1 MPTKR
6 HQPTLFTHP
15 EHDSD
20 DEDGEWQ
27 ANTRLHQYTTSSVHS
42 GSSLKSRT
50 KGRQRNAFLP
60 NSSNPNIPSTSAAT
74 NPPPPLR
81 SNYTNIYNQFVRRYR
96 NGQSIDDDPRND
108 PETHY
113 YQRGFSQLL
122 DGPDSDDED
131 VRGGTGMGEPHDR
144 MSALILDTEPIE
156 PQTLEDR
163 ERLEWQTMLAS
174 VLAGDVLKSENTRI
188 AVALNSSSEEENN
201 PRAGIWLGIRA
212 RFHGRSVEE
221 ERRKLEERRLRTV
234 DSVIREIM
242 NFRVQDPPPGSPDNR
257 ETYALQQVNAVLRR
271 LEIAHSLY
279 PSLRA
284 FYVDYPAATDVEFQ
298 SRCDTLNT
306 WSTVITSLRQLLGT
320 LRKWTGSESMNV
332 TQPSPTSHP
341 STPGGPYGDAAPG
354 SGTTFVERLLKE
366 EGVQRQFEKG
376 SMTTIHALVGTTRD
390 AHVNLAPMF
399 RKMNLPSF
407 EQELVPLVSF
417 LTDLAQAVLR
427 VRLAYA
433 QKLKNPDVLIIEQMT
448 DDLKVKIGFACTLKR
463 QYEAFLIPDPGGNW
477 KLPPCISADYDST
490 ILEALTFFF
499 KLIHWKLK
507 SGAKGIHFKETDI
520 IETQWATFSDV
531 SLTIPGGASLVAE
544 QLCALTNKLIVRV
557 TNYFDTS
564 IRVPG
569 MTDGPISAA
578 LSERIRKTL
587 RTNGPNGQGGQSM
600 QPSLTTGA
608 QPTGAGG
615 VPKERLVG
623 WYSKVLEGVK
633 QRSRK
638 LQRLA
643 RVLSHRFC
651 DSAEYDLEDVN
662 IDLFIATLVESDH
675 FLVYTQSFEEDGTYI
690 VAHPSLR
697 DHPDAIR
704 RLLVDAFHVNE
715 TDESSW
721 LMENGDADPESEED
735 AQYLLILSPRTRFL
749 WNGLVLMLQ
758 LPKVDLHLEDNR
770 VRLIADGSQ
779 HRLAAAKRQFSEFF
793 MPTEDEETG
802 EQIEPVIPPLT
813 CLVEQQ
819 AHLPSVNRE
828 LRKITRATN
837 RLAESIVDSVNYVRQ
852 QLRDT
857 NNYQELLENWY
868 VFASDHGAH
877 VQKHM
882 DASALLKYNEAL
894 IKLAISWVSFIC
906 DDCDPNDRKTFR
918 WAVSALEFTLHRTR
932 RNNILHLPDDQF
944 EMLRQKVASCMTL
957 LISHFDILG
966 ARSALDAKREK
977 ERQEELLRQ
986 QASNRRSDED
996 EEEAAFQATP
1006 DTDSVLAYADPA
1018 LRAFWDKATVL
1029 AREID
1034 EHRAQIGTEYHI
1046 IGRVL
1051 DERVLVDRSVVFL
1064 AGSAS
1069 NVSIRWQQRR
1079 FIGAGSFGSVY
1090 LAINLDSNTLMAVK
1104 EIKFQETAGLTNL
1117 YSYIRDELQVMEMLH
1132 HPNVVEYY
1140 GIEVHR
1146 DKVYIFEEYCQGGSL
1161 AALLEHGRIE
1171 DEGILQVYTLQMLEG
1186 LAYLHSQGVVHRDI
1200 KPDNILLDHMGV
1212 IKYVDFGAAKII
1224 AKNQRTMQRSRRI
1237 PETPTPAAGTNSP
1250 AGTAAPG
1257 SGQFGMNNSLTGT
1270 PMYMSPE
1277 VIRNNKRGRHGAM
1290 DIWSLGCVVLE
1301 CATGRK
1307 PWSNLDNEWAIMFHI
1322 GVATQHPPL
1331 PDPGQLSEMGI
1342 DFIRQCLTI
1351 DPAQRPTAI
1360 ELMDHPWMLDFRE
1373 KLHSYEEAEKMAAGT
1388 SSAIPAE
1395 GNFDNASVARQA
1407 AILQEQETERIQA
1420 LSPDISPLETP
1431 SSSSDDSSPGLNSS
1445 PDPLSSPSP
1454 NGGGS
1459 SPEPVSS

>member
-1 MPTKR
+1 MPSKR

-15 EHDSD
+15 ERDAD
-20 DEDGEWQ
+20 DEDSESWQ
-27 ANTRLHQYTTSSVHS
+27 TTSTRSHTYATAGVHS
-42 GSSLKSRT
+42 GSLKART
-50 KGRQRNAFLP
+50 KARQRAAF
-60 NSSNPNIPSTSAAT
+60 NPNAPSINSASAAAAAGLPT
-74 NPPPPLR
+74 PLR
-81 SNYTNIYNQFVRRYR
+81 GDYTNIYNQFVRRYR
-96 NGQSIDDDPRND
+96 TGHNTDDDPRND

-113 YQRGFSQLL
+113 YQRGFGILL
-122 DGPDSDDED
+122 DGADSEDED
-131 VRGGTGMGEPHDR
+131 VRGGVGTVEPHDR
-144 MSALILDTEPIE
+144 MSSHVLDEDALE
-156 PQTLEDR
+156 PQTLEDQ

-174 VLAGDVLKSENTRI
+174 VLAGDVLKAESTRI

-212 RFHGRSVEE
+212 HFHGRTVEE
-221 ERRKLEERRLRTV
+221 ERSKLEERRLRTV
-234 DSVIREIM
+234 EPVIQEIL
-242 NFRVQDPPPGSPDNR
+242 NFRVQDTPAGASHNR
-257 ETYALQQVNAVLRR
+257 ETCALQQVNAVLRR

-284 FYVDYPAATDVEFQ
+284 FYLDCPTATDVEFQ

-306 WSTVITSLRQLLGT
+306 WSTVLTSLRQLLGT
-320 LRKWTGSESMNV
+320 LRKWTGSENMDV
-332 TQPSPTSHP
+332 DEPTSHP
-341 STPGGPYGDAAPG
+341 VSPHPPHGEAA
-354 SGTTFVERLLKE
+354 SSSRTRFVERLLKE

-399 RKMNLPSF
+399 KKMNLPSF
-407 EQELVPLVSF
+407 EQELVPLVTF

-433 QKLKNPDVLIIEQMT
+433 QKLKNPDVLIIDQMT

-463 QYEAFLIPDPGGNW
+463 QYEAFLVPDPGGNW

-507 SGAKGIHFKETDI
+507 SGTKGIHFKETDV
-520 IETQWATFSDV
+520 IEAQWATFSDV
-531 SLTIPGGASLVAE
+531 SLTIPGGATLVAE

-569 MTDGPISAA
+569 MGDGSLSALTD
-578 LSERIRKTL
+578 RVRKTL
-587 RTNGPNGQGGQSM
+587 RANGLNGTPAAT
-600 QPSLTTGA
+600 QPSLTTGS
-608 QPTGAGG
+608 QPTNIG
-615 VPKERLVG
+615 VSKDRLVS
-623 WYSKVLEGVK
+623 WYSKILDGVK

-643 RVLSHRFC
+643 RVLSHRFN
-651 DSAEYDLEDVN
+651 DSAEYELEDIN

-675 FLVYTQSFEEDGTYI
+675 FLVYTQSFEEEGTYI
-690 VAHPSLR
+690 VAPPALR
-697 DHPDAIR
+697 DRPDTIR
-704 RLLVDAFHVNE
+704 RLLMDAFHVNE
-715 TDESSW
+715 IDETSW
-721 LMENGDADPESEED
+721 LMDLGEAEPQVEESPS
-735 AQYLLILSPRTRFL
+735 YLLVLSPRTRFL
-749 WNGLVLMLQ
+749 WNGFVLMLQ
-758 LPKVDLHLEDNR
+758 IPKMDLHPDDNR
-770 VRLIADGSQ
+770 IRLIADGSQ
-779 HRLAAAKRQFSEFF
+779 HRLAAAKRQFAELFG
-793 MPTEDEETG
+793 PGEDEETG
-802 EQIEPVIPPLT
+802 EPLEPPMSMPA

-828 LRKITRATN
+828 LRKIGRATN
-837 RLAESIVDSVNYVRQ
+837 RLSESIVESVHYVRDT
-852 QLRDT
+852 LRDAS
-857 NNYQELLENWY
+857 NYQELLENWY

-877 VQKHM
+877 VQKYM
-882 DASALLKYNEAL
+882 DRQTLLKHNQSL
-894 IKLAISWVSFIC
+894 VTLAISWVMFIC

-918 WAVSALEFTLHRTR
+918 WAVTALEFALHRTR

-966 ARSALDAKREK
+966 ARSAQETKREK

-986 QASNRRSDED
+986 QASHQRSDED
-996 EEEAAFQATP
+996 EEEAAFQACP
-1006 DTDSVLAYADPA
+1006 EDQDSVLAYADPA
-1018 LRAFWDKATVL
+1018 LRAAWQKASAL

-1064 AGSAS
+1064 AGSSS
-1069 NVSIRWQQRR
+1069 NVSIRWQQST

-1146 DKVYIFEEYCQGGSL
+1146 DKVYIFEEYCKGGSL

-1224 AKNQRTMQRSRRI
+1224 AKNHRTLQRTRRGSE
-1237 PETPTPAAGTNSP
+1237 PPPVV
-1250 AGTAAPG
+1250 PG
-1257 SGQFGMNNSLTGT
+1257 QTEANGLLGVNNSLTGT

-1277 VIRNNKRGRHGAM
+1277 VIRNNKHGRHGAM

-1331 PDPGQLSEMGI
+1331 PDPGQLSDMGI
-1342 DFIRQCLTI
+1342 DFIRQCLMI
-1351 DPAQRPTAI
+1351 DPVARPTAV

-1373 KLHSYEEAEKMAAGT
+1373 KLENYEKAENVNAT
-1388 SSAIPAE
+1388 SIPIPAE
-1395 GNFDNASVARQA
+1395 GSYEVASVARQA
-1407 AILQEQETERIQA
+1407 AILQEQETELIQA
-1420 LSPDISPLETP
+1420 QSPSMSPIQTPESGASSASLSPPLQEIGREGIFGMT
-1431 SSSSDDSSPGLNSS
+1431 SQ
-1445 PDPLSSPSP
+1445 
-1454 NGGGS
+1454 
-1459 SPEPVSS
+1459 VYT

>member
-1 MPTKR
+1 MPNKR

-15 EHDSD
+15 EGDAD
-20 DEDGEWQ
+20 DEKDESWQ
-27 ANTRLHQYTTSSVHS
+27 SSRYANTSGTHS
-42 GSSLKSRT
+42 GSLKTRT
-50 KGRQRNAFLP
+50 KTRQRNA
-60 NSSNPNIPSTSAAT
+60 
-74 NPPPPLR
+74 
-81 SNYTNIYNQFVRRYR
+81 YR
-96 NGQSIDDDPRND
+96 NGQTIDDDPRND
-108 PETHY
+108 PESHY
-113 YQRGFSQLL
+113 YHRGFGQVL
-122 DGPDSDDED
+122 DGADSDED
-131 VRGGTGMGEPHDR
+131 DPRVPPPVGEPHDR
-144 MSALILDTEPIE
+144 ISLILEPLQIE
-156 PQTLEDR
+156 PETLEDR

-174 VLAGDVLKSENTRI
+174 VLAGDVLKAENTRI

-212 RFHGRSVEE
+212 RLHGRTVEE
-221 ERRKLEERRLRTV
+221 ERKKLEERRLRTV
-234 DSVIREIM
+234 DSVIREIL
-242 NFRVQDPPPGSPDNR
+242 NFRIQDPPVGSSENR

-284 FYVDYPAATDVEFQ
+284 FYLDYPAATAIEVQ

-306 WSTVITSLRQLLGT
+306 WSTVLTSLRQLLRT
-320 LRKWTGSESMNV
+320 LRKWTGSENMDV
-332 TQPSPTSHP
+332 TQPTSHP
-341 STPGGPYGDAAPG
+341 PTPGSAPAEG
-354 SGTTFVERLLKE
+354 GKANGTTFVERLLKE

-417 LTDLAQAVLR
+417 LTNLAQAVLR
-427 VRLAYA
+427 VRLSYA
-433 QKLKNPDVLIIEQMT
+433 QNLKNPDVLIIDQMT

-477 KLPPCISADYDST
+477 RLPPCISDDYDAT

-507 SGAKGIHFKETDI
+507 SGTKGIYFKETDV
-520 IETQWATFSDV
+520 IEAQWTTFSDV

-569 MTDGPISAA
+569 LPDGAFPAN
-578 LSERIRKTL
+578 LPERTRKTL
-587 RTNGPNGQGGQSM
+587 KTNGLNPM
-600 QPSLTTGA
+600 LQPSLSAGA
-608 QPTGAGG
+608 QPTGIS

-623 WYSKVLEGVK
+623 WYSKILEGVR

-643 RVLSHRFC
+643 RVLSHRFS
-651 DSAEYDLEDVN
+651 DSAEYDLED
-662 IDLFIATLVESDH
+662 T
-675 FLVYTQSFEEDGTYI
+675 FEEDGMYI
-690 VAHPSLR
+690 VAPAGLR
-697 DHPDAIR
+697 EQPDLIR
-704 RLLVDAFHVNE
+704 RLLVDAFHVSE
-715 TDESSW
+715 IDESSW
-721 LMENGDADPESEED
+721 LMESGDIEPEDEEVVS
-735 AQYLLILSPRTRFL
+735 YLLILSPCTRFL

-758 LPKVDLHLEDNR
+758 IPKIDLQLEDNR
-770 VRLIADGSQ
+770 VRLVADGSQ
-779 HRLAAAKRQFSEFF
+779 HRLLNAKRQFAELFEPLS
-793 MPTEDEETG
+793 DEETG
-802 EQIEPVIPPLT
+802 ESIEAAMPPLA

-819 AHLPSVNRE
+819 AHLPPVNRE
-828 LRKITRATN
+828 LRKIGRATN
-837 RLAESIVDSVNYVRQ
+837 RLADSIVEAVHVVRRA
-852 QLRDT
+852 LKDT

-868 VFASDHGAH
+868 VFASDHAAH
-877 VQKHM
+877 VQKYM
-882 DASALLKYNEAL
+882 DGQTQLKYNQSL

-918 WAVSALEFTLHRTR
+918 WAVTALEFTLHRTR

-944 EMLRQKVASCMTL
+944 EMLRQKVATCMTL

-966 ARSALDAKREK
+966 ARSTLEAKREK

-986 QASNRRSDED
+986 QASLNRRSDED
-996 EEEAAFQATP
+996 EEEAAFQACP
-1006 DTDSVLAYADPA
+1006 EDTDSVLAYADPA
-1018 LRAFWDKATVL
+1018 LRAFWEKASQT
-1029 AREID
+1029 ARDIE
-1034 EHRAQIGTEYHI
+1034 EFRAQIGAERHT

-1051 DERVLVDRSVVFL
+1051 DEKILVDRSVVFL
-1064 AGSAS
+1064 AGSSS
-1069 NVSIRWQQRR
+1069 NISIRWQQRR
-1079 FIGAGSFGSVY
+1079 FIGAGSFGS
-1090 LAINLDSNTLMAVK
+1090 

-1117 YSYIRDELQVMEMLH
+1117 YSQIRDELQVMEMLH

-1171 DEGILQVYTLQMLEG
+1171 DENILQVYTLQMLEG
-1186 LAYLHSQGVVHRDI
+1186 LAYLHSQGVLHRDI

-1212 IKYVDFGAAKII
+1212 IKYVDFGAAKIL
-1224 AKNQRTMQRSRRI
+1224 AKNHRTLQRTRRGS
-1237 PETPTPAAGTNSP
+1237 EAPTPDPTS
-1250 AGTAAPG
+1250 G
-1257 SGQFGMNNSLTGT
+1257 SFGNLNNSLTGT

-1277 VIRNNKRGRHGAM
+1277 VIRNNKRGRQGAM

-1331 PDPGQLSEMGI
+1331 PEPGQLGAMGI

-1351 DPAQRPTAI
+1351 DPVLRPNAI
-1360 ELMDHPWMLDFRE
+1360 ELMNHPWMLDFRE
-1373 KLHSYEEAEKMAAGT
+1373 KLRSYEESENAASSTPADLSAESGTFEAAT
-1388 SSAIPAE
+1388 
-1395 GNFDNASVARQA
+1395 VARQA
-1407 AILQEQETERIQA
+1407 AILQEQETELMQA
-1420 LSPDISPLETP
+1420 QSPSLSPLETP
-1431 SSSSDDSSPGLNSS
+1431 EGSSDSSPGLRQSPPNQVSSGGDLATSS
-1445 PDPLSSPSP
+1445 PDYSGNSS
-1454 NGGGS
+1454 
-1459 SPEPVSS
+1459 